1 MTTKLDATLDQAK
14 GTVKEAFGKLT
25 DDKKIQAEGL
35 VDQAVGKAKEVAAD
49 AKATLDGVLDELN
62 N

>member
-49 AKATLDGVLDELN
+49 AKATLDGGLDELN
-62 N
+62 H

>member
-14 GTVKEAFGKLT
+14 GTVKETFGKLT

-62 N
+62 H

>member
-49 AKATLDGVLDELN
+49 AKATLDGALDELN